1 VNQSAKQH
9 ILLTNDDGIRSPG
22 LWAAAEALA
31 PLGFVHVAAP
41 RAQWSGAGRSM
52 PYTSEGR
59 IFSETV
65 VVHGKSWQVYAVDG
79 TPAQVVQ
86 HGLVELLPDLP
97 NLIVAGINYG
107 ENVGSGVTI
116 SGTVGA
122 ALEGASFGVPGLAV
136 SLQTEAHYHL
146 SHSTEVDFSVAA
158 FFAQKFARLLL
169 SLERPTD
176 VDVLK
181 VEVPEGA
188 TRDTPWR
195 VTRLS
200 RTRYYLP
207 QKPARANLHDAANIS
222 YLRQIEPE
230 RVEPDS
236 DVRALIDGVV
246 SVTPL
251 SLDITSR
258 VDLAAMTD
266 LFGAALGPAITPGAD
281 QPADTRLSASNGA
294 DAAA

>member
-1 VNQSAKQH
+1 MNLDLPPADEKL
-9 ILLTNDDGIRSPG
+9 ILLTNDDGIGSPG

-31 PLGFVHVAAP
+31 PLGYVTVVAP
-41 RAQWSGAGRSM
+41 RTQFSGAGRSM

-59 IFSETV
+59 IYEEAVT
-65 VVHGKSWQVYAVDG
+65 VHGKTWRVYAVEG

-86 HGLVELLPDLP
+86 HGLVELLPRHPDL
-97 NLIVAGINYG
+97 LVAGINYG

-122 ALEGASFGVPGLAV
+122 TLEGASFGLMGLAV
-136 SLQTEAHYHL
+136 SLQTHESYHL
-146 SHSTEVDFSVAA
+146 SHSTEVDFAA
-158 FFAQKFARLLL
+158 AAHFTHKFARLLL
-169 SLERPTD
+169 NLDRQPD

-188 TRDTPWR
+188 TPGTPWR
-195 VTRLS
+195 ITRLS

-207 QKPARANLHDAANIS
+207 QKPNRLNLGDNVKIP

-230 RVEPDS
+230 LVEADS

-258 VDLAAMTD
+258 VDLPTLTHM
-266 LFGAALGPAITPGAD
+266 FGRAIEPGAD
-281 QPADTRLSASNGA
+281 VKGN
-294 DAAA
+294 

>member
-1 VNQSAKQH
+1 VPETPSKKH

-31 PLGFVHVAAP
+31 PLGYVTVAAP
-41 RAQWSGAGRSM
+41 RTQWSGAGRSM

-59 IFSETV
+59 IYAETV
-65 VVHGKSWQVYAVDG
+65 NVHGKAWTVYAVDG
-79 TPAQVVQ
+79 TPAQAVQ
-86 HGLVELLPDLP
+86 HGLIELLPEHPD
-97 NLIVAGINYG
+97 LIVAGINYG

-122 ALEGASFGVPGLAV
+122 TLEGASFGLPGLAV
-136 SLQTEAHYHL
+136 SLQTEASYHL
-146 SHSTEVDFSVAA
+146 SHSTDIDFSAA
-158 FFAQKFARLLL
+158 AYFTQKFARLLL
-169 SLERPTD
+169 SLERMTD

-181 VEVPEGA
+181 VEVPQGA
-188 TRDTPWR
+188 TPQTPWR

-207 QKPARANLHDAANIS
+207 QKPERLNLSDKGTIG
-222 YLRQIEPE
+222 YLRQIQPE
-230 RVEPDS
+230 LLEPDS
-236 DVRALIDGVV
+236 DVKALVDGVV

-258 VDLAAMTD
+258 VDLDTMTALFGRAIAPGTD
-266 LFGAALGPAITPGAD
+266 LKPG
-281 QPADTRLSASNGA
+281 SNGTPS
-294 DAAA
+294 